1 MSYEPERDS
10 RPPIQPL
17 TMEINDWWRACAAA
31 VGLAALGLGGLA
43 VFVTHVE
50 AGPVALLAVGLILL
64 IVGAGGRL
72 PSRLKVGENEAAWEA
87 AIEDFA
93 TRVVD
98 EVPSEQAPQLA
109 AALSELAEAVPS
121 AAAAE
126 RLGALTGRVAYE
138 QMVAEIL
145 TEAVQELNRST
156 GDKQTRLDLLLGDQ
170 IETGVRLDAVV
181 AGPGDEYLAV
191 ELKNLTHKV
200 IMTEVISAVR
210 QAVSLIRKLQGPE
223 QDEESQVVRLLII
236 SNQELHGPWI
246 PGSLDRFFPPAKIY
260 FQHVRVI
267 SKADLPEVIRAI
279 RAAFE
284 IPAGGGSVRGLED
297 V

>member
-1 MSYEPERDS
+1 MSDGPGRDS
-10 RPPIQPL
+10 RSAIRPL
-17 TMEINDWWRACAAA
+17 TVEINGWWRACAAII
-31 VGLAALGLGGLA
+31 GLAALGLGGLA

-50 AGPVALLAVGLILL
+50 AGPVALLAVGLVLL
-64 IVGAGGRL
+64 IVAAGGRL
-72 PSRLKVGENEAAWEA
+72 PSRVKVGENEAAWEA
-87 AIEDFA
+87 AVEDFA

-98 EVPSEQAPQLA
+98 EVPSKQAPQLA

-138 QMVAEIL
+138 QMVADIL
-145 TEAVQELNRST
+145 AEAVQEINRST
-156 GDKQTRLDLLLGDQ
+156 GDKKTRLDLLQGDQ
-170 IETGVRLDAVV
+170 IEAGVRLDAVV
-181 AGPGDEYLAV
+181 TGPGGDYLAV
-191 ELKNLTHKV
+191 DVKNLSNKV
-200 IMTEVISAVR
+200 NTTAVINAVR
-210 QAVSLIRKLQGPE
+210 EAVSLSRKLQTPE
-223 QDEESQVVRLLII
+223 RDEESQVVRLLII

-260 FQHVRVI
+260 FQLVRVI

-284 IPAGGGSVRGLED
+284 IPG
-297 V
+297 

>member
-1 MSYEPERDS
+1 
-10 RPPIQPL
+10 L
-17 TMEINDWWRACAAA
+17 TVEINGWWRACAAII
-31 VGLAALGLGGLA
+31 GLAALGLGGLA

-50 AGPVALLAVGLILL
+50 AGPVALLAVGLVLL
-64 IVGAGGRL
+64 IVAAGGRL
-72 PSRLKVGENEAAWEA
+72 PSRVKVGENEAAWEA
-87 AIEDFA
+87 AVEDFA

-98 EVPSEQAPQLA
+98 EVPSKQAPQLA

-138 QMVAEIL
+138 QMVADIL
-145 TEAVQELNRST
+145 AEAVQEINRST
-156 GDKQTRLDLLLGDQ
+156 GDKKTRLDLLQGDQ
-170 IETGVRLDAVV
+170 IEAGVRLDAVV
-181 AGPGDEYLAV
+181 TGPGGDYLAV
-191 ELKNLTHKV
+191 DVKNLSNKV
-200 IMTEVISAVR
+200 NTTAVINAVR
-210 QAVSLIRKLQGPE
+210 EAVSLSRKLQTPE
-223 QDEESQVVRLLII
+223 RDEESQVVRLLII

-260 FQHVRVI
+260 FQLVRVI

-284 IPAGGGSVRGLED
+284 IPG
-297 V
+297 